1 MARRYND
8 VIRSIERN
16 PPKLVPSLDFDQWSI
31 PLGLRSGLRT
41 YIPLPVKN
49 WLRVVRERL

>member
-1 MARRYND
+1 M
-8 VIRSIERN
+8 
-16 PPKLVPSLDFDQWSI
+16 PSLDFDQWSI